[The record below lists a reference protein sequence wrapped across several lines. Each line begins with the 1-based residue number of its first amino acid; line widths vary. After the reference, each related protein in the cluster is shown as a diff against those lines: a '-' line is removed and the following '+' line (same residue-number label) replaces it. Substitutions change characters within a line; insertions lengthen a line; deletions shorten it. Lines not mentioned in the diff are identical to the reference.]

1 MACNCAALLG
11 LVNELMG
18 GSLIAPAGQELRPS
32 AAVTQWADTGG
43 IQEISPQAWA
53 SLGVALTHQVPP
65 SHFCTH
71 NCPCSVLTA
80 FSLCSGSC
88 THSYTRALCAHRST
102 CRLLALYSVLH
113 LQPHPQLSSLC
124 TPSVQIMSFS
134 ILKTSE
140 HVLLWG

>member
-43 IQEISPQAWA
+43 DQEISPQAWA

-65 SHFCTH
+65 SHFCTQK
-71 NCPCSVLTA
+71 
-80 FSLCSGSC
+80 SLLC
-88 THSYTRALCAHRST
+88 TYGIST
-102 CRLLALYSVLH
+102 LLWQL
-113 LQPHPQLSSLC
+113 HPQLYSGTLCSPQYLPFTGSILCFALATSPTAILTLHSLC
-124 TPSVQIMSFS
+124 ANNELFYTEDI
-134 ILKTSE
+134 
-140 HVLLWG
+140 